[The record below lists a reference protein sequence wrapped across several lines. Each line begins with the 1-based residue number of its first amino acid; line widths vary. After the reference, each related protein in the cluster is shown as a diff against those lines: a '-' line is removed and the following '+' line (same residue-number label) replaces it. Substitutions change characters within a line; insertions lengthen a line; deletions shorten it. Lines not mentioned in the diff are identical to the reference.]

1 MASPAQGSPEY
12 VSAPGQPAS
21 PADGGGT
28 VTYPLATTVRLAFV
42 LALLVGLFGGSL
54 MVIKAAVLSRLV
66 WYDPNVLWL
75 SPVSHALWAVPCALL
90 LGAVHKRF
98 PRLVSVRVVVFLM
111 VAVLLYGVLRVYW
124 VELEK
129 WAAALITLGIAT
141 QASQWRTFHDPARLA
156 PLLKRGTLV
165 AVGLVAVTAAGLIA
179 APSLGERWAQRGRPS
194 AAPGSPN
201 VVLIILDTVRA
212 ISMGLYGNGRP
223 TTPAIDAFATTGVT
237 FDLAIAPSPWTLPS
251 HASLFTGRAAH
262 EVNATWRTPL
272 DDSEPTL
279 AEVLS
284 SRGYRTAGLVANLF
298 NANSAMGL
306 ARGFDRYTDFTVDW
320 TALIRATYPGGIL
333 LNEVR
338 RRWYERDFE
347 FEDFDGRRTAAEMTD
362 DLLSWIR
369 SDRERPF
376 FAFVN
381 YFDAH
386 DPYVAPDTL
395 LTLMERL
402 PQRFAPVYD
411 LERDRLVPAP
421 PERVEQARGAVG
433 RYEAALRYLD
443 SHIGHLLQELEADG
457 VLDNTVVIIT
467 SDHGEEFG
475 EHGLR
480 WHGHSLYLPALHV
493 PLVISW
499 PRGVPA
505 GVRVGREVT
514 LQDVAATVLDLTSRR
529 GVSRVAPQSGSSEP
543 GTGQLVPGHSLARFW
558 EANAAA
564 GRVTPVIS
572 TLQLDRNGV
581 ERWSG
586 SRRLASVVLDGQ
598 HYIRYERGIE
608 ELYDLGTDPGETRD
622 LARAA
627 GSSTNAYRALIPH
640 AWLKTG
646 HPERPGEAAGDGS
659 AGGGAKRPGGR

>member
-1 MASPAQGSPEY
+1 MVSPAQVSPDH
-12 VSAPGQPAS
+12 VSAPGQPRS
-21 PADGGGT
+21 PDGGGT

-66 WYDPNVLWL
+66 WYDPNVLWM
-75 SPVSHALWAVPCALL
+75 SPVSHALWAVPCALI
-90 LGAVHKRF
+90 LGTLHKRF
-98 PRLVSVRVVVFLM
+98 PRLISVRVVVFL
-111 VAVLLYGVLRVYW
+111 VFAVLLYGVLRVYW
-124 VELEK
+124 EELEK
-129 WAAALITLGIAT
+129 WAAALITLGVAT
-141 QASQWRTFHDPARLA
+141 RASQWRRFHDPARLA

-179 APSLGERWAQRGRPS
+179 APSLGERWAQRGRPF
-194 AAPGSPN
+194 AAPGRPN

-212 ISMGLYGNGRP
+212 LSMGLYGNERP
-223 TTPAIDAFATTGVT
+223 TTPAIDAFAATGVT

-262 EVNATWRTPL
+262 ELNATWRTPL
-272 DDSEPTL
+272 DDSQPTL

-320 TALIRATYPGGIL
+320 AALIRATYPGGIL

-338 RRWYERDFE
+338 SRWYGNDFE
-347 FEDFDGRRTAAEMTD
+347 FEDFDRRRTAAEITD
-362 DLLSWIR
+362 DLLGWIR

-386 DPYVAPDTL
+386 DPYIAPDTL
-395 LTLMERL
+395 LTLMEGL
-402 PQRFAPVYD
+402 PRRSALPVNT
-411 LERDRLVPAP
+411 LEQDRLVPAP
-421 PERVEQARGAVG
+421 PQQVERTRRAVG

-443 SHIGHLLQELEADG
+443 SHVGHLLEELEADG

-475 EHGLR
+475 EHGLW
-480 WHGHSLYLPALHV
+480 WHAHSLYLPALHV

-505 GVRVGREVT
+505 DVRVGREVT

-529 GVSRVAPQSGSSEP
+529 GLSPMASQSGRSEP
-543 GTGQLVPGHSLARFW
+543 STGQPIPGHSLARFW
-558 EANAAA
+558 EANGTAE
-564 GRVTPVIS
+564 RVTPVLS
-572 TLQLDRNGV
+572 SLQLDRNGV

-586 SRRLASVVLDGQ
+586 SRRLASVVLDGH
-598 HYIRYERGIE
+598 HYIYYEQGNE
-608 ELYDLGTDPGETRD
+608 ELYDLSTDPGETRD
-622 LARAA
+622 LAGAA
-627 GSSTNAYRALIPH
+627 GSSTHAYGALIPH
-640 AWLKTG
+640 AWLETG
-646 HPERPGEAAGDGS
+646 HPERPGDWP
-659 AGGGAKRPGGR
+659 AGGVPDGPGGR